1 MVRVK
6 SHRSCERKL
15 GENII
20 SVLFI
25 NIFGGIIPKPAFKCF
40 GYRTSFCQ
48 VRYFLCKQRLYRSN
62 SHTCPFMT
70 DENVP
75 ILAVETIAGLNQ
87 VTFKLRFKVTNK
99 RMFLTLGGCD
109 M

>member
-1 MVRVK
+1 
-6 SHRSCERKL
+6 
-15 GENII
+15 
-20 SVLFI
+20 
-25 NIFGGIIPKPAFKCF
+25 
-40 GYRTSFCQ
+40 
-48 VRYFLCKQRLYRSN
+48 
-62 SHTCPFMT
+62 MT

-87 VTFKLRFKVTNK
+87 VTFKLCFKVTNK